1 MNADTGG
8 RSARLE
14 LNVTPLVDVILVL
27 IVMFM
32 VITPVLPKG
41 FTGKLPEKGGGGPQS
56 PALVVQVAADG
67 ALRLNQQP
75 VPEGE
80 LGERVAA
87 ALVGQ
92 SSRALFLKA
101 EDGVTY
107 DRLVAVMDVC
117 YGEGGASTVAFVPE

>member
-8 RSARLE
+8 RSATLE

-32 VITPVLPKG
+32 VITPVVPKG
-41 FTGKLPEKGGGGPQS
+41 FTGKLPERAQGPRSQ
-56 PALVVQVAADG
+56 ALVVEVAADG
-67 ALRLNQQP
+67 GLRLNQQP

-107 DRLVAVMDVC
+107 DRLVAVMDAC
-117 YGEGGASTVAFVPE
+117 YGEGGASAVAFVPE